1 MTMKKLFVLIAVF
14 LCLALVVA
22 CTTGAVS
29 SVRDF
34 ETEGYRSGAELEIFK
49 SLVDGNSMDLALLPK
64 DRSPYI
70 LQDVA
75 STQGCT
81 ITDVTIPV
89 YSTGK
94 ADKKGN
100 YIFTLRVLDVVNG
113 NFIETD
119 KVYRINVNGRAFG
132 LSDDQNKIMQFIE
145 LDVASY
151 GITVGENQVLAFS
164 DKDDTLTLFYLSISG
179 QTALTEIGKI
189 NPAALGFFP
198 RYGRLY
204 NSGVIPV
211 DFSWVADGRT
221 QQKQEE
227 EAYYASLI
235 AKLKEKYQG
244 KQLSIMG
251 DSIST
256 FSGITNSASY
266 NSTLQGGAVY
276 YKIADE
282 RMPSSSFMYW
292 KRLADDLGMEI
303 CVPNAWSGSRVYG
316 KSDTGYADAGVLRA
330 VQLDNDNGTPD
341 DPSDDINPDL
351 IIVFLGINDLH
362 GLGTG
367 YAKDIKKMVGQAGE
381 DEAKLK
387 SLIDEWFAALLQ
399 VSEDGTKLEA
409 GVTYKSFD
417 QAYALMLY
425 RMKRAYPDAQII
437 TCDFFGNGHNSF
449 TKDSEE
455 AYCRVVK
462 VLSEYFGI
470 ECLQWSQTIGITRAN
485 ARFFTVDPVANA
497 LHPGPYGQLLM
508 ERQILEKL
516 ASIH

>member
-1 MTMKKLFVLIAVF
+1 MNLRKLFVLICVV
-14 LCLALVVA
+14 LCLASI
-22 CTTGAVS
+22 CSCSSTGTALQ
-29 SVRDF
+29 RNY
-34 ETEGYRSGAELEIFK
+34 ETESYRTGAELEIFK
-49 SLVDGNSMDLALLPK
+49 SLVESNSMDLALLPK

-89 YSTGK
+89 YGTGK

-119 KVYRINVNGRAFG
+119 KVYRINVNGRASG
-132 LSDDQNKIMQFIE
+132 LSDDQNKIMRFID

-164 DKDDTLTLFYLSISG
+164 DKEDTLTLFYLSISG
-179 QTALTEIGKI
+179 QKALTEIGKV

-198 RYGRLY
+198 RYGRMY

-235 AKLKEKYQG
+235 EKLREKYQG
-244 KQLSIMG
+244 RQLSIMG

-282 RMPSSSFMYW
+282 RMPTSSFMYW

-316 KSDTGYADAGVLRA
+316 KSDTGFLDAGVLRA
-330 VQLDNDNGTPD
+330 VELDNDNGTPD

-351 IIVFLGINDLH
+351 IVVFLGINDLH

-367 YAKDIKKMVGQAGE
+367 YAQDIKKMVGQAGE

-387 SLIDEWFAALLQ
+387 GLIDEWFASLLE

-437 TCDFFGNGHNSF
+437 TTDYFGNKHNSF
-449 TKDSEE
+449 TRDAEQV
-455 AYCRVVK
+455 YCRTVK
-462 VLSEYFGI
+462 VLSDYFGI

-485 ARFFTVDPVANA
+485 ANFYTVDPMANS

-516 ASIH
+516 ASLL